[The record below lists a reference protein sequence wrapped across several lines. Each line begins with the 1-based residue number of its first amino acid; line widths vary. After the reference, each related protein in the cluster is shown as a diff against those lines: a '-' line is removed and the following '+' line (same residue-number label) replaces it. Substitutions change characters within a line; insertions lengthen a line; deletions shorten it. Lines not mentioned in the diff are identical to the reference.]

1 MASSS
6 SYVQV
11 YGQLGDVFTRI
22 SEAQAPEK
30 FPVIEN
36 TLKYILTIY
45 ISCTTI
51 LTRYFSNCGSFFAA
65 FSFSA

>member
-36 TLKYILTIY
+36 T
-45 ISCTTI
+45 S
-51 LTRYFSNCGSFFAA
+51 
-65 FSFSA
+65 